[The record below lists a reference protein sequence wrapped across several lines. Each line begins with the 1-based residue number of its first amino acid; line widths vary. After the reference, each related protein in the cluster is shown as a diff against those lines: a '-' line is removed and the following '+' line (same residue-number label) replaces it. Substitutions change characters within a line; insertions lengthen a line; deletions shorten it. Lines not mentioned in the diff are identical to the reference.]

1 MTALFMPRVLK
12 IALPVALVGFAA
24 IAMGALVAGQAPAA
38 PAQGA
43 GRGAAPPPPPPE
55 PQAGHPSGKLVI
67 WGDLVNFER
76 PGTPGRCVAQSRY
89 KRGARVGFRMTAVDG
104 GSGEVEN
111 TAVLVAHVTS
121 GGQTIDVPMRWRG
134 VGNFP
139 AAEYP
144 RQPSEMWTGV
154 WTVPMDAPIG
164 ELNYT
169 VTATDRFGRMASFRP
184 FPNHLSQLTIAEE

>member
-1 MTALFMPRVLK
+1 MTAFFTPLVRV
-12 IALPVALVGFAA
+12 ASAVALVVLVGVGMAS
-24 IAMGALVAGQAPAA
+24 LVAGQAPAA

-43 GRGAAPPPPPPE
+43 GRGAPPPPPPE
-55 PQAGHPSGKLVI
+55 PQAGHPNGKLLI

-76 PGTPGRCVAQSRY
+76 PGVPNRCTAQSRY
-89 KRGARVGFRMTAVDG
+89 KRGARVGFRMTAFDG
-104 GSGEVEN
+104 GTGEVEN
-111 TAVLVAHVTS
+111 TAVIVAHVTY

-169 VTATDRFGRMASFRP
+169 VTATDRFGRTASFKP
-184 FPNHLSQLTIAEE
+184 FPNHLSQLTIVAE

>member
-1 MTALFMPRVLK
+1 MTVSPTTGLLK
-12 IALPVALVGFAA
+12 TGSAIAFVALVATG
-24 IAMGALVAGQAPAA
+24 MGALVAGQAPAA
-38 PAQGA
+38 APAQG
-43 GRGAAPPPPPPE
+43 RGAPPPPPE

-104 GSGEVEN
+104 GSGETEN
-111 TAVLVAHVTS
+111 TAVIVAHVTY

-169 VTATDRFGRMASFRP
+169 VTATDRFGRTA
-184 FPNHLSQLTIAEE
+184 